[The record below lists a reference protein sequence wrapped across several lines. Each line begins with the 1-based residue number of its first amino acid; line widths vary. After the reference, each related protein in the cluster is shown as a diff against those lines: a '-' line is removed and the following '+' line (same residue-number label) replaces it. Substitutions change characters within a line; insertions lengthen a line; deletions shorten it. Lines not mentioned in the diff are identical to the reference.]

1 MCGSRASVLV
11 RARSLLEALCKMR
24 QWRKLLHARNRLMTF
39 HLLVVGLYLR
49 LLLSPRMG
57 FGRVQVTAPRRRAAV
72 APTLAARL
80 ALSRPR
86 VVPRPALASPPLRR
100 RGSRLHKA

>member
-1 MCGSRASVLV
+1 MKREAFPKSQRVLCRADYLRIQSTGLRV
-11 RARSLLEALCKMR
+11 RKKHM
-24 QWRKLLHARNRLMTF
+24 
-39 HLLVVGLYLR
+39 VGLYLR